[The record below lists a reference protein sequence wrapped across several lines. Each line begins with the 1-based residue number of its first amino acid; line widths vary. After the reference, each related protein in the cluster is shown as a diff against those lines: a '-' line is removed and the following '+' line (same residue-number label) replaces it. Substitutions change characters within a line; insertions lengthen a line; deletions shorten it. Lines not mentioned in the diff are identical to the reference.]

1 LFFEIRIGTLSKI
14 KTCKEMSCILPDFY
28 WLFCTFISI
37 VILIEIQNTCYTPPA
52 PPLVEDQYH
61 IIGEVILSYMEQRRE
76 ARRRG

>member
-1 LFFEIRIGTLSKI
+1 
-14 KTCKEMSCILPDFY
+14 MSCILPDFY